1 MESLGRTLV
10 FLGILIVVLG
20 VVLML
25 APRVPFIGRLPGDML
40 FRKGNVSFYFPI
52 VTSILLS
59 LLLTVLLDLFFR
71 LFRG

>member
-1 MESLGRTLV
+1 MEPLGRMLV

-25 APRVPFIGRLPGDML
+25 APRVPFIGRLPGDIVL
-40 FRKGNVSFYFPI
+40 RKGSVSFYFPI

-59 LLLTVLLDLFFR
+59 LVLTVLLDLFSR